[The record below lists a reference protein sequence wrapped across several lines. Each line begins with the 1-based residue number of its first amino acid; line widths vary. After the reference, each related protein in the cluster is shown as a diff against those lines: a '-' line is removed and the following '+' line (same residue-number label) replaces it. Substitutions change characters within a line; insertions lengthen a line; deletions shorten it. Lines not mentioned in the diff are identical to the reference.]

1 MNAID
6 VTVALP
12 TWNSAKILWLQLES
26 LCRQKTRFK
35 FEVIVVEDPSE
46 NFAGKDYVLEFS
58 QRINEAGGELVYIS
72 LPKWIPLGLKWK
84 YIAEAARG
92 DVYIL
97 AASDNFSSPDRIEV
111 SANAM
116 QHSDWFD
123 VRSGSFYDIHSGRQA
138 HWHCYDLS
146 KTGLFMATKTKLM
159 LQLNDNPPKAGVD
172 TWIRECF
179 QQKIYRSTTEFMD
192 GLHTDGCNTISH
204 HRKTLY
210 TTHPRFTAIRKSVT
224 EILPEEIYKRLLQIK
239 KEAHAQVA

>member
-1 MNAID
+1 MNGID

-12 TWNSAKILWLQLES
+12 TWNSSKILWLQLES
-26 LCRQKTRFK
+26 LCRQVTRYK

-46 NFAGKDYVLEFS
+46 NFAGKDYILEFS
-58 QRINEAGGELVYIS
+58 ERINKAGGELVYIS

-92 DVYIL
+92 DAYIL
-97 AASDNFSSPDRIEV
+97 AASDNYSSPDRIEV
-111 SANAM
+111 STNAL

-123 VRSGSFYDIHSGRQA
+123 VRSGSFYEIFSGRQA

-159 LQLNDNPPKAGVD
+159 LQLNENPPKSGID

-179 QQKIYRSTTEFMD
+179 QGKIYRSTTEFLM
-192 GLHTDGCNTISH
+192 GLHTDGLNTISH
-204 HRKTLY
+204 HRKNLY
-210 TTHPRFTAIRKSVT
+210 TTHPRFTEIRTKVT
-224 EILPEEIYKRLLQIK
+224 EILPTEIYQKLLQIK
-239 KEAHAQVA
+239 KEQDAKPF